1 MISIS
6 IPYWSV
12 STLKFDFTLEP
23 HCKSHV
29 GDKGKWTWLKGLQF
43 FFLVEGGRGV
53 KFHVCFGRGRLY
65 LSRKYFITLKKYTGI
80 YVICEMKC
88 LKENCQKDKL
98 KQARYIGS
106 IRLVY
111 SHFEC
116 FRCLFSFL

>member
-23 HCKSHV
+23 HCKSQV

-53 KFHVCFGRGRLY
+53 KFYVCFLGGAGFIYFTNILS
-65 LSRKYFITLKKYTGI
+65 LSRNI
-80 YVICEMKC
+80 
-88 LKENCQKDKL
+88 
-98 KQARYIGS
+98 
-106 IRLVY
+106 LV
-111 SHFEC
+111 HM
-116 FRCLFSFL
+116 LFVK

>member
-53 KFHVCFGRGRLY
+53 KFYVCFGRGRLY
-65 LSRKYFITLKKYTGI
+65 LSHKYFITLKKYTGI
-80 YVICEMKC
+80 YVICEMKG
-88 LKENCQKDKL
+88 KL
-98 KQARYIGS
+98 LE
-106 IRLVY
+106 RLVY

-116 FRCLFSFL
+116 FRRLFSLL